1 MMTKVRLLSALL
13 LVILFSGCFKAKELD
28 TLKKQCSFKEGQSCE
43 KLEQI
48 YKQSCDK
55 NDADSCLEL
64 GRLYQ
69 NLPKRDFVSA
79 KAYYK
84 KAKDLGLN
92 KAKIYLTSLEHGF
105 IPATSAS
112 PFQYAL
118 IDIEGNSIT
127 EAKYSDFDFLNN
139 GFIEV
144 TINKSKTIFKNDP
157 LNNLYGILNQ
167 EGKEILEPKFKE
179 IRDYSEGLIAVK
191 KDDKWGFVDEWGDI
205 VIDFRFESVG
215 DFNDGLAPVKQDGL
229 FGFINKKGEFIIKPQ
244 FKGASIFHN
253 SYALASKNKKWGI
266 IDKKGN
272 FIIQP
277 IYNDINFFGDFFK
290 VTLNE
295 KISFIDASGKIL
307 MENIDKVNE
316 YYDSVIKYS
325 DNIFSIKVNKKW
337 GLINQNL
344 EVLLEPKFDEFDR
357 IANGNL
363 IKLQIDDKF
372 GVANADFQILTEIN
386 FDAIDY
392 RINDGL
398 IAVQKEGKWG
408 FMDIN
413 GKIVIPTIYEDV
425 DIFQNGLG
433 AIKLNGKYGKW
444 GFIDK
449 SGKMVIPAIYE
460 RVKSFSE
467 NLAAVQLD
475 GKWGFINKKGEMVI
489 KPQFTEVEDFYGEV
503 AGILVSHDWGLINK
517 KGEIIIEPQF
527 KYLEYSSAKD
537 GLIWAKARYD
547 DQIVFMDK
555 NGKIIEIPS
564 VYYAEEVVDGK
575 YITIS
580 VGNDFFTKKGL
591 IDLKG
596 NIILEPIYRDIAIT
610 DNIALLKIEN
620 YGSERETKYGFKNL
634 ENNAFVKAEYDFLY
648 RLNLRQDEFIRFQ
661 KGSKVGLM
669 DQNGKIL
676 IEPKFFNLKALMKL
690 SD

>member
-1 MMTKVRLLSALL
+1 MVKTKLLSFLL
-13 LVILFSGCFKAKELD
+13 LAILFSGCFKDKELD
-28 TLKKQCSFKEGQSCE
+28 TLKKQCSFKERQSCE
-43 KLEQI
+43 KLEQF

-69 NLPKRDFVSA
+69 NLPKRDFASA

-105 IPATSAS
+105 IPAAS
-112 PFQYAL
+112 TNPFQYGL

-139 GFIEV
+139 GFIKV
-144 TINKSKTIFKNDP
+144 TVNKSKTIFKNDP

-167 EGKEILEPKFKE
+167 EGKEILEPKFEE

-205 VIDFRFESVG
+205 VIDFKFKSVG
-215 DFNDGLAPVKQDGL
+215 DFNDRLAPVKQDEL

-244 FKGASIFHN
+244 FERASIFHN

-277 IYNDINFFGDFFK
+277 IYNEINFFGDFFK
-290 VTLNE
+290 ITLNE

-307 MENIDKVNE
+307 MENIDKVDE

-372 GVANADFQILTEIN
+372 GVANADFQVITEIN

-398 IAVQKEGKWG
+398 IAVQKE
-408 FMDIN
+408 
-413 GKIVIPTIYEDV
+413 
-425 DIFQNGLG
+425 
-433 AIKLNGKYGKW
+433 GKW

-467 NLAAVQLD
+467 NLVAVQLN
-475 GKWGFINKKGEMVI
+475 GKWGFINKKGKMVI

-555 NGKIIEIPS
+555 NGKVIKIPS
-564 VYYAEEVVDGK
+564 VYYAEEVEDEE
-575 YITIS
+575 YIKIFVIGDDS
-580 VGNDFFTKKGL
+580 FTKTGL

-596 NIILEPIYRDIAIT
+596 NIILEPIYSDISIT
-610 DNIALLKIEN
+610 NNIALLKIEN

-634 ENNAFVKAEYDFLY
+634 ENNAFVKAEYDFLDWA
-648 RLNLRQDEFIRFQ
+648 NFKQDEFIRFQ

-676 IEPKFFNLKALMKL
+676 LEPKFFNLKTLMKL